1 MRCGK
6 DTHNRNIALP
16 KNTSEI
22 MKKPFL
28 AFLLLFFV
36 KMTFAQYDP
45 KALETLDAMS
55 KKYKSIPAFEANIS
69 YTLTN
74 DVEKINEEFKGKITV
89 KGDKYRLVLPE
100 QEVINNGTTMWTY
113 LPEAKEVNI
122 DNYDPNSDEINPSK
136 IYDIYKKNFK
146 YLYLADKTEGGV
158 VCEEI
163 DLVPEKKDAQF
174 FKIKM
179 YINKKDKSIQSWT
192 MFDKSGNRYKYTLT
206 KFNPNAN
213 VADAFFSFD
222 PKKYPGVEVIDL
234 R

>member
-1 MRCGK
+1 
-6 DTHNRNIALP
+6 
-16 KNTSEI
+16 

-28 AFLLLFFV
+28 AILLLFFV
-36 KMTFAQYDP
+36 KMTFGQYDA

-74 DVEKINEEFKGKITV
+74 DVEKVNEEFKGKITV

-136 IYDIYKKNFK
+136 IYEIYKKNFK

-158 VCEEI
+158 LCEEI
-163 DLVPEKKDAQF
+163 DLVPEKKDAQY

-179 YINKKDKSIQSWT
+179 FISKKDKSIQSWT
-192 MFDKSGNRYKYTLT
+192 MFDKSGNRYKYTIS
-206 KFNPNAN
+206 KFNPNSS